1 MSPELK
7 NTLRERWPKL
17 LAKAEI
23 SCGDG
28 WFDLI
33 DALCER
39 LQFSTDHNK
48 VPQVELGQ
56 VKEKFGRLCVNRV
69 GPRSETHTDMIDMAS
84 AMSERICETC
94 GSPGRLVVAGFCH
107 MTRCAAHTPEEAV
120 SVEEHVRLR
129 KGIGIAP

>member
-17 LAKAEI
+17 LAHAEI

-39 LQFSTDHNK
+39 LQFSTDRNG
-48 VPQVELGQ
+48 VPQAELGQ

-69 GPRSETHTDMIDMAS
+69 GPRSEIHDGMIDMAS
-84 AMSERICETC
+84 SMSERICETC
-94 GSPGRLVVAGFCH
+94 GSRGRLVVDGFCH
-107 MTRCAAHTPEEAV
+107 VTRCATHMPEEAV
-120 SVEEHVRLR
+120 SVEEHLKLR
-129 KGIGIAP
+129 KGLGIAP